1 MRMARMVG
9 AALVFGVSAWAGSA
23 LAVEPPLMTVTIS
36 PGPMDE
42 TAKVGEVRIVEWIPA
57 LQAPAGAPLFEVQ
70 GVDLEVTDGLGPLP
84 RMGEGEHFTPA
95 RATHG
100 DLTIRYRVKV
110 ENTPDNGGTTPIRPR
125 VDGRGFSAL
134 GMTMLAVPETKR
146 PYRIR
151 LMWDLSRMGPGA
163 TAVSSFGDGNVDVP
177 AMPLARLGRSIFM
190 AGVLHREPEVARGRF
205 SAAWSG
211 DPGFDLRP
219 PMQWTERLH
228 AWMVDFFRTPNDPAY
243 RVFIRLNGARN
254 PGGGVAFPNS
264 FFATYGPGVTGESMK
279 NILGHEMVHTFT
291 AHDLGKWYDEGNAV
305 YYQVQLPWR
314 AGMVSTEAYL
324 RDINLTAARYYT
336 NAEIDAAEARIEP
349 NFFKN
354 TWLNTLGYDRGA
366 LYFAILNGKIRRG
379 SGGARS
385 IDDLLR
391 EMVRR
396 DRAGETLTEAA
407 WLDLVRQEIGEDG
420 VAVHRK
426 MIAGG
431 VIAPE
436 SDDYGPCFRRVPA
449 KIRRYELGFTPKTL
463 PDRRA
468 EVTELVSGS
477 EAAKAGLQNGD
488 VVTMP
493 VITTEGA
500 KRDPQ
505 WTLTAPVTRDGKAF
519 QATWLPRT
527 AATFDAWQWERVA
540 GVPDSACRP

>member
-1 MRMARMVG
+1 MAKIVG
-9 AALVFGVSAWAGSA
+9 AALVFGVAVWAGAA
-23 LAVEPPLMTVTIS
+23 LGAEAPLMTVTIS

-42 TAKVGEVRIVEWIPA
+42 HAKAGEVRIVEVIPD
-57 LQAPAGAPLFEVQ
+57 LQAAAGEPLFEVQ
-70 GVDLEVTDGLGPLP
+70 GDDLEVSDERGPV
-84 RMGEGEHFTPA
+84 RREGEGENYTPA
-95 RATHG
+95 RELQG
-100 DLTIRYRVKV
+100 DLTVRYRVKV
-110 ENTPDNGGTTPIRPR
+110 ETTPDNGGTTPIRPR
-125 VDGRGFSAL
+125 LDGHGFSAL
-134 GMTMLAVPETKR
+134 GMTMLAVPDIKR
-146 PYRIR
+146 PYRVR
-151 LMWDLSRMGPGA
+151 LVWDLSGMGPGA
-163 TAVSSFGDGNVDVP
+163 TAVSSFGDGSVDVA
-177 AMPLARLGRSIFM
+177 AMPLSRLGRSIFM
-190 AGVLHREPEVARGRF
+190 AGELHREPQPPAKGRF
-205 SAAWSG
+205 SAVWSG

-219 PMQWTERLH
+219 AMQWTEKLH

-243 RVFIRLNGARN
+243 RVFLRLNGARN

-264 FFATYGPGVTGESMK
+264 FFATYGPGVTGESLK

-314 AGMVSTEAYL
+314 AGMVTTETYL

-336 NAEIDAAEARIEP
+336 NAEIDSPEEKIIP
-349 NFFKN
+349 NFFKD

-366 LYFAILNGKIRRG
+366 LYFAILNGKIRRASHG
-379 SGGARS
+379 QRS
-385 IDDLLR
+385 VDDLLR

-396 DRAGETLTEAA
+396 DRGGETLTEAA
-407 WLDLVRQEIGEDG
+407 WLDLVRKEIGEEG
-420 VAVHRK
+420 VALHRK

-431 VIAPE
+431 VILPE

-468 EVTELVSGS
+468 EVTALVAGS
-477 EAAKAGLQNGD
+477 EAAKAGLKNGD
-488 VVTMP
+488 VMTMP

-505 WTLTAPVTRDGKAF
+505 RTLTAPVTRDGRTF
-519 QATWLPRT
+519 EVTWLPRT
-527 AATFDAWQWERVA
+527 AATIDAWQWERVS